1 MASCV
6 RVRRIIHGNDLCV
19 AAVPCWAAA
28 LGASIGMQD
37 QLIDILAIVSGISII
52 ILSTGIAIRTFMV
65 PTGAPPLINQ
75 VLFRFT
81 QALFD
86 AIVRPIRS
94 EARRQG
100 VLSLFAPV
108 SLLVVL
114 SVVLGMI
121 GFGYTLALYGAGIK
135 PMLRA
140 FLFSGS
146 ALSTMGFE
154 SPGNNFWVIV
164 LSTVEALTVVTIV
177 ALLIGYLPTIYS
189 SYQQREQAVDSLDEL
204 TGSQPNGVKV
214 VDAYVNIFGPSRLG
228 ELWQTW
234 IGWFA
239 NLATSGST
247 LSGELYLRSSRWERS
262 WISAAGAMLDA
273 AALVDSSLDL
283 TTDPA
288 AVRLVRFGSRTLRGI
303 LEPLRQRCPEQPTW
317 PETPINITQQE
328 FEDAYDHL
336 QQSGLPMKPD
346 KSAAWKTF
354 AQHRVQYECSLM
366 TLVRLKK
373 PPRGCRWTTD
383 RDESQQPLPIPLS
396 GTTPVGSD
404 PPKE

>member
-1 MASCV
+1 
-6 RVRRIIHGNDLCV
+6 
-19 AAVPCWAAA
+19 
-28 LGASIGMQD
+28 MQD
-37 QLIDILAIVSGISII
+37 QLIDILAVVSGIII
-52 ILSTGIAIRTFMV
+52 IIVSTGIAIRTFMV
-65 PTGAPPLINQ
+65 PTGAPPLINR

-86 AIVRPIRS
+86 AIIRPIRS
-94 EARRQG
+94 ESRRHS

-114 SVVLGMI
+114 SVVLAMI

-154 SPGNNFWVIV
+154 SPGTNFWVIV
-164 LSTVEALTVVTIV
+164 LSAVEALTVVIIV

-189 SYQQREQAVDSLDEL
+189 SYQQREQAVDNLDEL
-204 TGSQPNGVKV
+204 TGAKPDGTKV

-234 IGWFA
+234 ITWFA
-239 NLATSGST
+239 DLATSGST
-247 LSGELYLRSSRWERS
+247 LSGELFLRSSRWDRS
-262 WISAAGAMLDA
+262 WICAAGAMLDA
-273 AALVDSSLDL
+273 ASLVYSSLDL

-288 AVRLVRFGSRTLRGI
+288 ADRLVRLGSRALRQV
-303 LEPLRQRCPEQPTW
+303 LDPLRLRCPDQPKW
-317 PETPINITQQE
+317 PEIPINITQQE
-328 FEDAYDHL
+328 FDEAYDHL

-346 KSAAWKTF
+346 KSAAWQAF

-366 TLVRLKK
+366 TLVRLKN
-373 PPRGCRWTTD
+373 PPRGARWTTD
-383 RDESQQPLPIPLS
+383 RDECQQPLSMPVT
-396 GTTPVGSD
+396 GTPSASD
-404 PPKE
+404 PRDSSKK

>member
-1 MASCV
+1 
-6 RVRRIIHGNDLCV
+6 
-19 AAVPCWAAA
+19 
-28 LGASIGMQD
+28 MQD
-37 QLIDILAIVSGISII
+37 QLIDILAVVSGIVII

-65 PTGAPPLINQ
+65 PTGAPPLINR
-75 VLFRFT
+75 VIFRFT

-86 AIVRPIRS
+86 AVIRPIRS
-94 EARRQG
+94 EARRHN
-100 VLSLFAPV
+100 VLTLFAPV

-114 SVVLGMI
+114 AVVLGMI

-164 LSTVEALTVVTIV
+164 LSAVEALTVVTIV

-189 SYQQREQAVDSLDEL
+189 SYQQREQAVNNLDEL
-204 TGSQPNGVKV
+204 TGAQPDGIKV

-234 IGWFA
+234 INWFA
-239 NLATSGST
+239 DLATSGST
-247 LSGELYLRSSRWERS
+247 LSGELYLRSSRWDRS
-262 WISAAGAMLDA
+262 WICAAGAVLDA
-273 AALVDSSLDL
+273 AALVDASLDL

-288 AVRLVRFGSRTLRGI
+288 ADRLVRFGSRTLRGV
-303 LEPLRQRCPEQPTW
+303 LEPLRLRCPEQPKW

-328 FEDAYDHL
+328 FDDAYDHL
-336 QQSGLPMKPD
+336 QQSGLLMKPD
-346 KSAAWKTF
+346 KSAAWATF

-373 PPRGCRWTTD
+373 PPRGARWTTD
-383 RDESQQPLPIPLS
+383 RDEAQQQLAIRS
-396 GTTPVGSD
+396 
-404 PPKE
+404 

>member
-1 MASCV
+1 
-6 RVRRIIHGNDLCV
+6 
-19 AAVPCWAAA
+19 
-28 LGASIGMQD
+28 MQD
-37 QLIDILAIVSGISII
+37 QLIDILAVFSGLVII
-52 ILSTGIAIRTFMV
+52 IVSTGIAIRTFMI
-65 PTGAPPLINQ
+65 PAGAPPLINR
-75 VLFRFT
+75 VIFRFT

-86 AIVRPIRS
+86 AVIRPMRS
-94 EARRQG
+94 DARRQS

-114 SVVLGMI
+114 SVLLAMI

-164 LSTVEALTVVTIV
+164 LSAVEALTVVIIV

-189 SYQQREQAVDSLDEL
+189 SYQQREQAVNNLDQL
-204 TGSQPNGVKV
+204 TGSQPDGIKV

-234 IGWFA
+234 LGWFDD
-239 NLATSGST
+239 LATSGST
-247 LSGELYLRSSRWERS
+247 LSGELYLRSSRWDRS

-273 AALVDSSLDL
+273 AALVDSSVDL
-283 TTDPA
+283 STDPA
-288 AVRLVRFGSRTLRGI
+288 ADRLVRFGSRSLRQV
-303 LEPLRQRCPEQPTW
+303 LEPLRLRCPEQPKW
-317 PETPINITQQE
+317 PQTAINITQQE

-336 QQSGLPMKPD
+336 QQSGLPMKSD
-346 KSAAWKTF
+346 KIAAWTTF
-354 AQHRVQYECSLM
+354 AQHRVQYECPLM
-366 TLVRLKK
+366 TLVRLKN
-373 PPRGCRWTTD
+373 PPRGARWTTD
-383 RDESQQPLPIPLS
+383 RDEAQPPLAIPLT
-396 GTTPVGSD
+396 GTTLVGSD
-404 PPKE
+404 APKGSD

>member
-1 MASCV
+1 
-6 RVRRIIHGNDLCV
+6 
-19 AAVPCWAAA
+19 
-28 LGASIGMQD
+28 MQD
-37 QLIDILAIVSGISII
+37 QLIDILAVVFGII
-52 ILSTGIAIRTFMV
+52 IIIVSTGIAIRTFMV
-65 PTGAPPLINQ
+65 PTGAPPLINR

-86 AIVRPIRS
+86 AIIRPIRS
-94 EARRQG
+94 DARRHS

-146 ALSTMGFE
+146 ALSTLGFE

-164 LSTVEALTVVTIV
+164 LSAVEALTVVTIV

-189 SYQQREQAVDSLDEL
+189 SYQQREQAVNNLDEL
-204 TGSQPNGVKV
+204 TGAQPDGIKV
-214 VDAYVNIFGPSRLG
+214 VDAYVNIFGPTRLG

-234 IGWFA
+234 LSWFA
-239 NLATSGST
+239 DLATSGST
-247 LSGELYLRSSRWERS
+247 LSVELYLRSSRWDRS

-273 AALVDSSLDL
+273 AALVDSSVDL

-288 AVRLVRFGSRTLRGI
+288 ADRLVHLGSRSLRQV
-303 LEPLRQRCPEQPTW
+303 LEPLRLHCPDQPKW
-317 PETPINITQQE
+317 PEIPVNVTQQE
-328 FEDAYDHL
+328 FEEAYDHL

-346 KSAAWKTF
+346 KTAAYNTF

-373 PPRGCRWTTD
+373 PPRGARWTTD
-383 RDESQQPLPIPLS
+383 REECQQPLAIPLA
-396 GTTPVGSD
+396 GTTTVGSET
-404 PPKE
+404 PKG

>member
-1 MASCV
+1 M
-6 RVRRIIHGNDLCV
+6 R
-19 AAVPCWAAA
+19 
-28 LGASIGMQD
+28 D
-37 QLIDILAIVSGISII
+37 QLIDILAVVSGIVII
-52 ILSTGIAIRTFMV
+52 IVSTGIAIRTFMV
-65 PTGAPPLINQ
+65 PAGAPPLINR

-81 QALFD
+81 QALF
-86 AIVRPIRS
+86 AAVIRPIRS
-94 EARRQG
+94 EMRRQS

-114 SVVLGMI
+114 MVLLGMI
-121 GFGYTLALYGAGIK
+121 GVGYMLALYGAGIK
-135 PMLRA
+135 PMIRA

-146 ALSTMGFE
+146 ALSTLGFE

-164 LSTVEALTVVTIV
+164 LSAVEALTVVIIV

-189 SYQQREQAVDSLDEL
+189 SYQQREQAVNNLDEL
-204 TGSQPNGVKV
+204 TGAQPDGIKV
-214 VDAYVNIFGPSRLG
+214 VDAYVNIFGPTRLG

-239 NLATSGST
+239 DLATSGST
-247 LSGELYLRSSRWERS
+247 LSGELYLRSSRWDRS

-273 AALVDSSLDL
+273 AALVDSSVDL
-283 TTDPA
+283 STDPA
-288 AVRLVRFGSRTLRGI
+288 AERLVRLGSRSLRQV
-303 LEPLRQRCPEQPTW
+303 LEPLRLRCPEQPKW

-328 FEDAYDHL
+328 FEEAYDHL

-346 KSAAWKTF
+346 KSAAWQTF
-354 AQHRVQYECSLM
+354 AQHRVQYECALM

-383 RDESQQPLPIPLS
+383 RDETQQPLAIPLT
-396 GTTPVGSD
+396 GTTLVGSD
-404 PPKE
+404 APKGSD

>member
-1 MASCV
+1 MAPCV
-6 RVRRIIHGNDLCV
+6 RVRRIIHENDRC
-19 AAVPCWAAA
+19 AAAGPSRPAA
-28 LGASIGMQD
+28 LGKVPGMQD
-37 QLIDILAIVSGISII
+37 QLIDILAVVSGIVII
-52 ILSTGIAIRTFMV
+52 VVSTGIAIRTFMV
-65 PTGAPPLINQ
+65 PAGAPPLINR

-86 AIVRPIRS
+86 VAIRPIRS
-94 EARRQG
+94 EARRQN

-114 SVVLGMI
+114 VVLLGMI

-146 ALSTMGFE
+146 ALSTLGFE
-154 SPGNNFWVIV
+154 SPGNHFWVIV
-164 LSTVEALTVVTIV
+164 LSAAEALTVVIIV

-189 SYQQREQAVDSLDEL
+189 SYQQREQAVNNLDGL
-204 TGSQPNGVKV
+204 TGAQPDGIKV

-234 IGWFA
+234 IGWFDD
-239 NLATSGST
+239 LATSGST
-247 LSGELYLRSSRWERS
+247 LSGELYLRSSRWDRS
-262 WISAAGAMLDA
+262 WISAAGAILDA
-273 AALVDSSLDL
+273 AALVDSSVDL

-288 AVRLVRFGSRTLRGI
+288 ADRLVRLGSRSLRQV
-303 LEPLRQRCPEQPTW
+303 LEPLRLRCPEQPKW
-317 PETPINITQQE
+317 PQTPINVTQQE
-328 FEDAYDHL
+328 FEEAYDHL

-346 KSAAWKTF
+346 KNAAWTTF
-354 AQHRVQYECSLM
+354 AQHRVQYECPLM

-373 PPRGCRWTTD
+373 PPRGALWTTD
-383 RDESQQPLPIPLS
+383 RDESQQPLAIPLT
-396 GTTPVGSD
+396 GTTLVGSD
-404 PPKE
+404 AAKG

>member
-1 MASCV
+1 
-6 RVRRIIHGNDLCV
+6 
-19 AAVPCWAAA
+19 
-28 LGASIGMQD
+28 MQD
-37 QLIDILAIVSGISII
+37 QLIDILAVVSGIVII
-52 ILSTGIAIRTFMV
+52 VVSTGIAIRTFMV
-65 PTGAPPLINQ
+65 PAGAPPLINR

-86 AIVRPIRS
+86 LAIRPIRS
-94 EARRQG
+94 DVRRQS
-100 VLSLFAPV
+100 VLSLFAPI

-114 SVVLGMI
+114 SVLLGMI

-154 SPGNNFWVIV
+154 SPGNDFWVIV
-164 LSTVEALTVVTIV
+164 LSAVEALTVVIIV

-189 SYQQREQAVDSLDEL
+189 SYQQREQAVNNLDRL
-204 TGSQPNGVKV
+204 TGSQPDGMKV
-214 VDAYVNIFGPSRLG
+214 VDAYVNIFGASRLG

-234 IGWFA
+234 IGWFDD
-239 NLATSGST
+239 LATSGST
-247 LSGELYLRSSRWERS
+247 LSGELYLRSSRWDRS

-273 AALVDSSLDL
+273 AALVDSSIDL
-283 TTDPA
+283 STDPA
-288 AVRLVRFGSRTLRGI
+288 ADRLVRLGSRSLRQV
-303 LEPLRQRCPEQPTW
+303 LEPLRLRCAEQPKW
-317 PETPINITQQE
+317 PQTPINITQQE

-346 KSAAWKTF
+346 KSAAWTTF
-354 AQHRVQYECSLM
+354 AQHRVQYECPLM

-373 PPRGCRWTTD
+373 PPRGARWTTD
-383 RDESQQPLPIPLS
+383 RDEAQLPLAIPLT
-396 GTTPVGSD
+396 GTTLVGSD
-404 PPKE
+404 APKG